1 MHIALLT
8 NNRLPPR
15 EGIGQHVMAL
25 ARGLTGR
32 GHRVTLLAR
41 GEAWGRWQALTIDDL
56 PLKRYPWCP
65 LPPLHHAL
73 ARAGLA
79 RWLADGAGGADLLHV
94 HLPLLPSLPT
104 RLPVVV
110 TVHSPMLSDSAAI
123 TEPGLKPALLRVQ
136 ARLLS
141 RRFEAAWLA
150 RADRVIAVS
159 QGVRTELEAGYG
171 LAGAR
176 VTVVPNAVDTE
187 IFKPATDAWPDHRP
201 TLLYVGRLAVR
212 KGLFRLLEA
221 FAALQDQALLL
232 QLVGEGPLAPSL
244 RRCARSLGIADRVQ
258 FTGFLDRSAVRDAM
272 HGAQAFINPADYESG
287 PLTLL
292 EAMACGTPVISTRT
306 GLAAELGPEP
316 PLLLA
321 EMSAAG
327 LAAAISGLLREPH
340 AAATRART
348 ALSLVRER
356 FAWASAVDAVEAAYG
371 VDMRKAA

>member
-32 GHRVTLLAR
+32 GHRVTLVAR
-41 GEAWGRWQALTIDDL
+41 GEAWGRWEVLTVDDL
-56 PLKRYPWCP
+56 PLRRYPWCP
-65 LPPLHHAL
+65 LPPLHHVL
-73 ARAGLA
+73 ARAGLG
-79 RWLADGAGGADLLHV
+79 RWLAEGAGGADLLHV
-94 HLPLLPSLPT
+94 HLPLLPPLPT

-123 TEPGLKPALLRVQ
+123 TEPGLKPALLRAQ

-159 QGVRTELEAGYG
+159 EGVRTELETGYG
-171 LAGAR
+171 MAR
-176 VTVVPNAVDTE
+176 SRVAVVPNAVDTE
-187 IFKPATDAWPDHRP
+187 IFTPAADAWPDHRP

-212 KGLFRLLEA
+212 KGLFRLLDA
-221 FAALQDQALLL
+221 FAALPGDGLLL
-232 QLVGEGPLAPSL
+232 RLVGEGPLAPCL
-244 RRCARSLGIADRVQ
+244 RRHARDLGIADRVQ
-258 FTGFLDRSAVRDAM
+258 FAGFLDRGAVREAM
-272 HGAQAFINPADYESG
+272 RCAVAFINPADYESG

-306 GLAAELGPEP
+306 GLARELGPEP

-321 EMSAAG
+321 EMSATG
-327 LAAAISGLLREPH
+327 LAAAISRLLREPH
-340 AAATRART
+340 AAAARARA

-356 FAWASAVDAVEAAYG
+356 FAWAPAIDAIEAAYG
-371 VDMRKAA
+371 IDMRRAA